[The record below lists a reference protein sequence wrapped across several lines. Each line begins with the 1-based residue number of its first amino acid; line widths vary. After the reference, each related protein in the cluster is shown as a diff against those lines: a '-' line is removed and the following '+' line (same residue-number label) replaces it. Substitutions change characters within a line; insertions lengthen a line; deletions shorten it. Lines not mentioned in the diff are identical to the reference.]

1 MITIYK
7 TNEKNELQTL
17 TEVQEGAWVNIV
29 SPTEFEINYLVK
41 NLNIDENDIRS
52 VLDAEETAR
61 IQTEDN
67 YTLIIVDV
75 PTIEKEENSE
85 FFTTIPLAIIVTTSN
100 HIITICLKEL
110 RILNYFIDNKV
121 KEFYTY
127 KRTRFIYQILFKNAT
142 LFLQYLRMIDRQ
154 SGRIEKELHKS
165 LKNKELIQLLDLEK
179 SLVFFTT
186 SLRSNEVVLEKLHR
200 IEHIKHYP
208 EDEELLE
215 DVIIENKQAIE
226 MANIYSGIL
235 SGMMDAFASVISNNL
250 NIVMKTLTSITIV
263 LSIPTLIASL
273 FGMNVPLPFQ
283 NSSAGLLIIVIL
295 SFTISLI
302 AVIIMRRKDLF

>member
-1 MITIYK
+1 MLAIYK
-7 TNEKNELQTL
+7 TNELNQLEKLNEI
-17 TEVQEGAWVNIV
+17 QEGSW
-29 SPTEFEINYLVK
+29 INLVK
-41 NLNIDENDIRS
+41 PTNEELLYVTHQLNIDDNDLRS

-61 IQTEDN
+61 VQTEDN

-75 PTIEKEENSE
+75 PTIEKDENSE
-85 FFTTIPLAIIVTTSN
+85 FFTTIPLGIIVTNTN

-110 RILNYFIDNKV
+110 QILDYFRENKV
-121 KEFYTY
+121 KEFYTF

-142 LFLQYLRMIDRQ
+142 LFLQYLRLIDRQ
-154 SGRIEKELHKS
+154 SNRIEKELHKS
-165 LKNKELIQLLDLEK
+165 MKNKELIQLLDLEK

-186 SLRSNEVVLEKLHR
+186 SLRSNEVVLDKLHR

-208 EDEELLE
+208 DDEELLE

-250 NIVMKTLTSITIV
+250 NIVMKNLTSITIV

-273 FGMNVPLPFQ
+273 WGMNIPLPFQ
-283 NSSAGLLIIVIL
+283 NSQYGLLIIIIL
-295 SFTISLI
+295 SFSISLI
-302 AVIIMRRKDLF
+302 LAIYMRKKNLF

>member
-1 MITIYK
+1 MLKIYK
-7 TNEKNELQTL
+7 TNAQNQLEILGDIQDGCWINL
-17 TEVQEGAWVNIV
+17 VN
-29 SPTEFEINYLVK
+29 PTSEEILSISNK
-41 NLNIDENDIRS
+41 LNIDEDDMKS

-61 IQTEDN
+61 IETEDN

-75 PTIEKEENSE
+75 PTIEHQENSE
-85 FFTTIPLAIIVTTSN
+85 FYTTIPLAIIITTDN
-100 HIITICLKEL
+100 QIITICLKEL
-110 RILNYFIDNKV
+110 KILDYFIETKI

-142 LFLQYLRMIDRQ
+142 LFLQYLRLIDRQ
-154 SGRIEKELHKS
+154 SSRIEKELHKS

-200 IEHIKHYP
+200 VEHIKHYP

-226 MANIYSGIL
+226 MSNIYSGIL

-250 NIVMKTLTSITIV
+250 NMVMKTLTSITIV
-263 LSIPTLIASL
+263 LAIPTLIASL
-273 FGMNVPLPFQ
+273 FGMNVPLPFKG
-283 NSSAGLLIIVIL
+283 NPYGLLIIVIL
-295 SFTISLI
+295 SFSVAFIVAMFL
-302 AVIIMRRKDLF
+302 KKKNLF